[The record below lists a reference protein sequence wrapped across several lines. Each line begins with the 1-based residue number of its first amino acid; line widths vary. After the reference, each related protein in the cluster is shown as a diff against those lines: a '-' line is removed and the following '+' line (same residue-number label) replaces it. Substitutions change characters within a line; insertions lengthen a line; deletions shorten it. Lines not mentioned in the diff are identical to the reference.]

1 MIVYHIIEI
10 NSLFS
15 VLWGK
20 IVTPQN
26 DKKKWWFILVNY
38 PVVRKIATKMSNL
51 ACLYVHS
58 VVSDQ
63 VSFSFTRFTV

>member
-38 PVVRKIATKMSNL
+38 PVVRKNSYKNVQLSLPSCALSSI
-51 ACLYVHS
+51 
-58 VVSDQ
+58 
-63 VSFSFTRFTV
+63 